1 MKTILFITLL
11 TLSTIA
17 QAQNWRAE
25 STEYQS
31 QQKLKPTQSESDSSS
46 VDDKQPVNSSTQSVQ
61 PRPVYHGTEE
71 FRVYDAWV
79 TLERDQDH
87 DGYYSDFT
95 LNFDVDTDY
104 SSAAVY
110 AVLYLG
116 VDDEFREY
124 HSSSVFTIYGEDSD
138 DAFEVSTTLVEGF
151 VNDDYEILIEVYDAD
166 SNNLV
171 AVYDGYADNDLLY
184 LPLESVDYEYTGPQV
199 IVNSDGGTNSIATII
214 ALLTLAGWRRIRSVN

>member
-11 TLSTIA
+11 TLSIMT
-17 QAQNWRAE
+17 QAQGWHAE

-31 QQKLKPTQSESDSSS
+31 QQKVDNTKAGNSGSSKKLAS
-46 VDDKQPVNSSTQSVQ
+46 ISPQAKSAIS
-61 PRPVYHGTEE
+61 RPQYHGTEE
-71 FRVYDAWV
+71 FWIYDAWI

-87 DGYYSDFT
+87 DGYYSEFT
-95 LNFDVDTDY
+95 LSFDVDTY
-104 SSAAVY
+104 YTNAAVY

-138 DAFEVSTTLVEGF
+138 DAFEVNTTLVEGF
-151 VNDDYEILIEVYDAD
+151 VSEDYEILIEVYDAD

-171 AVYDGYADNDLLY
+171 AVYDGYNDSDLLY
-184 LPLESVDYEYTGPQV
+184 LPFESVDYEYTEPQV
-199 IVNSDGGTNSIATII
+199 IVNSEGGTNSIATII